1 MIKNVVGE
9 ILQVIVR
16 IIFIGAVILAVVK
29 GTGWVY
35 QNAYA
40 LIQRPAQSGESKEVT
55 IEIPKGIGTE
65 KIASILKKNG
75 LIENE
80 LFFRVLAK
88 LNGYDSKFQTG
99 KFQLD
104 TSMDEYRIMEILI
117 KDGEKRQTVK
127 FTIPEGYTILQIA
140 NKMVE
145 LGVCKTSDEF
155 VQACNDISKYN
166 YDFVQEIPERNLR
179 LQGYLFPDTYEIYA
193 DAKASEVIE
202 KMLKR
207 FDAIYD
213 TDFRA
218 RTTALGYTIDQVVNM
233 ASIIEK
239 EVRVPEERKLVASVI
254 NNRMK
259 IDMPLQMCST
269 VMYVLN
275 KSYPQ
280 LTIADTKIDSPYNTY
295 INRGLPAGPI
305 ANPGKAALEA
315 VLYPEETDYIYFVLK
330 DAESGEHVFSRTLD
344 EHNAAKAKYK
354 DHLQ

>member
-1 MIKNVVGE
+1 
-9 ILQVIVR
+9 
-16 IIFIGAVILAVVK
+16 
-29 GTGWVY
+29 
-35 QNAYA
+35 
-40 LIQRPAQSGESKEVT
+40 
-55 IEIPKGIGTE
+55 
-65 KIASILKKNG
+65 
-75 LIENE
+75 
-80 LFFRVLAK
+80 
-88 LNGYDSKFQTG
+88 
-99 KFQLD
+99 
-104 TSMDEYRIMEILI
+104 MDEYRIMEILM
-117 KDGEKRQTVK
+117 KDGEKRKTVK

-145 LGVCKTSDEF
+145 LGICKSSDEF

-193 DAKASEVIE
+193 DAKVTEVIE

-213 TDFRA
+213 ADFRA
-218 RTTALGYTIDQVVNM
+218 RTTALGYSIDQVVNM

-295 INRGLPAGPI
+295 INQGLPAGPI
-305 ANPGKAALEA
+305 ANPGKAAIEA

-344 EHNAAKAKYK
+344 EHNAAKVKYK